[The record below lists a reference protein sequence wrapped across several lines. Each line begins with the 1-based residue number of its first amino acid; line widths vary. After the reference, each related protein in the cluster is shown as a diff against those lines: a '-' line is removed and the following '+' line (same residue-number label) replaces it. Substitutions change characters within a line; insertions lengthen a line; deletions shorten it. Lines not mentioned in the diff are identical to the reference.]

1 MFNWLFA
8 LFVVVR
14 LLKITDMNT
23 CILIGIGILIGWIT
37 KLPFALKWYR
47 ELKEYKEDKIK
58 LYNKLITEIKKLPKD
73 EQNKYWITA
82 AYFRDA
88 Q

>member
-1 MFNWLFA
+1 
-8 LFVVVR
+8 
-14 LLKITDMNT
+14 MNT
-23 CILIGIGILIGWIT
+23 WILIGIGVLIGWIT

-47 ELKEYKEDKIK
+47 ELKEYKAGKIK